1 MSAATPLARLGYR
14 ASENAETDFSSI
26 LERAPIPAARCNS
39 QGVIVESNLAFQQ
52 ALDSKLAKERILR
65 LSDLV
70 PPENH
75 ETTKSLLR
83 ALLDSTCESI
93 RVEGKATRGV
103 DALAVTNWIAWRL
116 PVSSGQPPDALLI
129 AETKHE
135 VGPPDENLL
144 QSQRWESVGRLA
156 GGVVHDFNNLLTG
169 VMLYCDLLL
178 STMSSRD
185 SRRRYADEIRST
197 ILQATGL
204 VHQLLLFAHPQPGET
219 HALSL
224 NQIAHAMRNLL
235 VRLIG
240 ENIQLEFRLDPALGL
255 VKIDQSQAQQIFL
268 NLVLNAR
275 DALKT
280 GGHIVVE
287 TSNCRFQTVAA
298 SVPLP
303 CSVAAFPYVLLVVS
317 DNGCGMDAKTRQR
330 LFEPFFTTKSAGQGT
345 GLGLST
351 VRSIVT
357 ANRGL
362 IHIESK
368 PGHGTQA
375 MILLPAAPQPS
386 EIEFLQDSP
395 PPPQQDSSPLSASS
409 ATPLREIKKEPS
421 L

>member
-1 MSAATPLARLGYR
+1 MSAATPLARLEYR
-14 ASENAETDFSSI
+14 ATENAETDFSSI
-26 LERAPIPAARCNS
+26 FERAPIPAARCNS

-52 ALDSKLAKERILR
+52 ALDPNLANERTLR

-70 PPENH
+70 PPEDH

-93 RVEGKATRGV
+93 RVGGKVTGGADG
-103 DALAVTNWIAWRL
+103 LAVTNWTAWRL
-116 PVSSGQPPDALLI
+116 PISSGQPPHALLI

-135 VGPPDENLL
+135 VAPLDENLL

-219 HALSL
+219 QALCL
-224 NQIAHAMRNLL
+224 NRIARAMQDLL

-255 VKIDQSQAQQIFL
+255 VKIDQSQAQQIVL

-275 DALKT
+275 DAVKA

-298 SVPLP
+298 SMPLP
-303 CSVAAFPYVLLVVS
+303 CSGAAFPYVLLAVS

-351 VRSIVT
+351 VRSLVT

-375 MILLPAAPQPS
+375 MVLLPATPQSS
-386 EIEFLQDSP
+386 ETELLQDGP
-395 PPPQQDSSPLSASS
+395 PLPASS